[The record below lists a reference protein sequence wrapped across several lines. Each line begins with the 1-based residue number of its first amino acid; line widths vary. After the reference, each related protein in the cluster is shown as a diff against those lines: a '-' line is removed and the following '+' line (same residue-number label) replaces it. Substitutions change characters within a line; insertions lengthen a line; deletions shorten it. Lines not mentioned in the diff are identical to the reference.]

1 MLLDYLK
8 GEEHVPTLEEWLRL
22 KEYLEGSLK
31 FQRKEQRARR
41 KAKIYHPWIDGKIDD
56 SIKLDCLTLQFVDQL
71 IIESREL
78 EEKKNDHA

>member
-8 GEEHVPTLEEWLRL
+8 GEEHTPTLEEWLKL

-31 FQRKEQRARR
+31 FKRDAQNGWKKLGVCTE
-41 KAKIYHPWIDGKIDD
+41 WIRTSIDD
-56 SIKLDCLTLQFVDQL
+56 GIKLDCLTLQFVDQL

-78 EEKKNDHA
+78 EKKKD